1 MTDFVFEADST
12 LSCGSKVAAP
22 VVVAYRLSKMHR
34 LLHCLP
40 IFLSLSTT
48 PGFSAQQPQPLNWA
62 ADDGKRVAELE
73 ARGIRTEG
81 TQAAVWMPADL
92 MSEPERKALV
102 DRLDRGV
109 RALRELI
116 GTHEWQVVRDQKIND
131 YISADQFVSHASGRA
146 AVFVPVARVQD
157 GRAPFLHETG
167 HELLARAAQRG
178 PAADGRPRLSLWL
191 NEGLADYVGQT
202 AATRTGITEGDVFS
216 VGGLQGVD
224 RTCATRLDAAPSAAE
239 IVQFMG
245 APSGPPTLFTTDRQK
260 VAPTFYACAFSLTKF
275 VVDRIGLA
283 DTIQLMPFIADGES
297 LHRRLESRTGKPMS
311 ALRAEWLTAIKTP
324 PPLR

>member
-1 MTDFVFEADST
+1 
-12 LSCGSKVAAP
+12 
-22 VVVAYRLSKMHR
+22 MHR
-34 LLHCLP
+34 VLHCLP
-40 IFLSLSTT
+40 VLLSLSTIL
-48 PGFSAQQPQPLNWA
+48 GLAAQQPQLLNWA

-81 TQAAVWMPADL
+81 THAIVWTPADL

-116 GTHEWQVVRDQKIND
+116 GTHDWQVVRDQKINY
-131 YISADQFVSHASGRA
+131 YISADQFISHASGRA

-157 GRAPFLHETG
+157 GRAPFLHEAG
-167 HELLARAAQRG
+167 HELLARAAPRG
-178 PAADGRPRLSLWL
+178 LAADGRPRISLWL
-191 NEGLADYVGQT
+191 SEGLADYVGQT
-202 AATRTGITEGDVFS
+202 AAARAGIAEGDVFS

-224 RTCATRLDAAPSAAE
+224 RTCATRLDAAPSADE

-245 APSGPPTLFTTDRQK
+245 APSGPPALFTTDRQK
-260 VAPTFYACAFSLTKF
+260 VAPTFYACAFSFTKF

-283 DTIQLMPFIADGES
+283 DTIRLMPFIADS
-297 LHRRLESRTGKPMS
+297 DALQRRIESRTGKPMA
-311 ALRAEWLTAIKTP
+311 ALPSEWKMAIKTP
-324 PPLR
+324 SPR